1 MKADPSRN
9 LADWF
14 VEQMRKPCDPAAGA
28 SPDASEAETA
38 APPDGDPLTA
48 QHGPDGLRRPPSVL
62 TPEEKFQAELE
73 RLLPLAAID
82 PQAHQSALVV
92 MNELLRL
99 VPLHERKRLHTQLF
113 ARVRSITAYERVLAD
128 PSSLSARE
136 ALAAEWNAAGDP
148 RAELIDLQLRYRQ
161 HRIDNTTWSD
171 EANAQKRRIYQLTQ
185 QHGKTWAGEV
195 AALVTK
201 FEFHRGCVAEV
212 TLPGA
217 SFASTMPKLMTLA
230 PIQHVNLT
238 TPFDFAQVVASPALA
253 RLTSLKAVTLGAA
266 FGDTEAA
273 QLAASPY
280 ARNLAHVCLTDN
292 AIGDAGVEALAASPH
307 LAQCAYLDL
316 AGNPVNPSPDFNDD
330 HGVMMAV
337 RSGVADEL
345 ERKYG
350 LRPWLAL
357 PTDKLHW
364 PPDRDDIST
373 TA

>member
-1 MKADPSRN
+1 MSNDPSRN

-14 VEQMRKPCDPAAGA
+14 VEQMRKPDDSAEEAR
-28 SPDASEAETA
+28 PDAFEAKKA
-38 APPDGDPLTA
+38 ALPEGDPLTA
-48 QHGPDGLRRPPSVL
+48 QHGPDGLSCLPSVY
-62 TPEEKFQAELE
+62 TPEEKFQTELE
-73 RLLPLAAID
+73 RLLPLAATD
-82 PQAHQSALVV
+82 QQARQRALVV

-99 VPLHERKRLHTQLF
+99 AQPHERDRRHAELL
-113 ARVRSITAYERVLAD
+113 ALVRSITAYDRVLTN
-128 PSSLSARE
+128 PRSLSARE

-171 EANAQKRRIYQLTQ
+171 EANAQRRRIYQLTQ
-185 QHGKTWAGEV
+185 QHGKIWAGEV

-238 TPFDFAQVVASPALA
+238 TPLDFEQVVASPALA
-253 RLTSLKAVTLGAA
+253 RLTSLQAATLRAA

-273 QLAASPY
+273 QLAASPH
-280 ARNLAHVCLTDN
+280 ARNLAWMRLTDN
-292 AIGDAGVEALAASPH
+292 AIGVAGVEALAASPH
-307 LAQCAYLDL
+307 LATCAYLDL
-316 AGNPVNPSPDFNDD
+316 EGNPVNPSPDFNDD
-330 HGVMMAV
+330 HGVMVAV
-337 RSGVADEL
+337 RTGRADEL

-357 PTDKLHW
+357 PTNVLDW

>member
-1 MKADPSRN
+1 MSNDPSRN

-14 VEQMRKPCDPAAGA
+14 VEQMRKPDDSAEEAR
-28 SPDASEAETA
+28 PDAFEAEKA
-38 APPDGDPLTA
+38 ALPEGDPLTA
-48 QHGPDGLRRPPSVL
+48 PHGPGGQSRPPSVL
-62 TPEEKFQAELE
+62 SPKEKFQAELE

-82 PQAHQSALVV
+82 PQARQSALVV

-113 ARVRSITAYERVLAD
+113 ARVRSITAYERVLAN
-128 PSSLSARE
+128 PRSWSARE
-136 ALAAEWNAAGDP
+136 ALAAECYAAGDP
-148 RAELIDLQLRYRQ
+148 RAELIDLQLR
-161 HRIDNTTWSD
+161 HRRHWIDNTMWTE
-171 EANAQKRRIYQLTQ
+171 EANAQHGRIHQLTQ

-238 TPFDFAQVVASPALA
+238 TPLDFAQVVASPALA

-280 ARNLAHVCLTDN
+280 ARNLAWVRLTDN
-292 AIGDAGVEALAASPH
+292 TIGDAGAEALAASPH
-307 LAQCAYLDL
+307 LATCAYLDL
-316 AGNPVNPSPDFNDD
+316 EGNPVNPSPYFNDD
-330 HGVMMAV
+330 YGVMEAV
-337 RSGVADEL
+337 RSRRGDEL

-350 LRPWLAL
+350 PRPWLAL
-357 PTDKLHW
+357 PTDNLLRS
-364 PPDRDDIST
+364 PDRDDISK